1 MNVENA
7 RYDINEDGVAVV
19 RMDTANSKVI
29 KQFFTSY
36 NIIAVEISLI
46 YYSRNKQNFLFGLI
60 RML

>member
-36 NIIAVEISLI
+36 NINRG
-46 YYSRNKQNFLFGLI
+46 RNILDIL
-60 RML
+60 